1 MNETTPWQELAD
13 KLKSRKF
20 WFALLAAL
28 LPLVLQAVTGEVGWD
43 VALGGSLTVV
53 VAYIFG
59 QGYVDGKA
67 AESDAIVTTALLQ
80 ASQDAQPAD
89 DEG

>member
-1 MNETTPWQELAD
+1 MSD

-20 WFALLAAL
+20 WFALLGAL
-28 LPLVLQAVTGEVGWD
+28 LPIIAQYLSAEVDMNSAIQLSVGII
-43 VALGGSLTVV
+43 

-67 AESDAIVTTALLQ
+67 VEGSIPSESDHEAEA
-80 ASQDAQPAD
+80 
-89 DEG
+89 E

>member
-1 MNETTPWQELAD
+1 VLLQGAATTPREEMNMPE

-20 WFALLAAL
+20 WMALIAAL
-28 LPLVLQAVTGEVGWD
+28 LPIVAQLLSEEVLLSDAVQLS
-43 VALGGSLTVV
+43 VAVV

-67 AESDAIVTTALLQ
+67 LEGVPPEAPAEVA
-80 ASQDAQPAD
+80 
-89 DEG
+89 E

>member
-1 MNETTPWQELAD
+1 VEDKMPE

-20 WFALLAAL
+20 WFALVAAI
-28 LPLVLQAVTGEVGWD
+28 LPIVTLVLSEEMATGE
-43 VALGGSLTVV
+43 ALQMSLAVV

-67 AESDAIVTTALLQ
+67 VEGAA
-80 ASQDAQPAD
+80 PANG
-89 DEG
+89 E